1 MQATDMS
8 TSRKAAQDDY
18 VISLEAFEGPLDLLL
33 FLIRRAEVDIQDI
46 PIAAITDQYLLVLQ
60 QVDEVDIEQAGEFL
74 VMAATLIELKSR
86 TLSPPVETGEDGEG
100 EEGEP
105 MADPRQELVRQL
117 LTYQRIRTAGE
128 DLDEARVAFARRARA
143 RVRPSDDVFESE
155 DDGLELDDLHLMDL
169 VESWERI
176 AQAIDFDQ
184 LGASHLVSVDDAP
197 IALYQ
202 EDLLDRLER
211 RKGMPVVLQETFA
224 GKTAAQ
230 RVGLFLAVLELVK
243 TSRVNCAQE
252 GWGEPITIELTTAS
266 DEMLEE
272 PAEVPD
278 SQPPGAA
285 QPPTESGHATAPDE
299 DLSGSAD
306 RSEDG
311 EVS

>member
-1 MQATDMS
+1 MT
-8 TSRKAAQDDY
+8 TSRREAQDDY

-60 QVDEVDIEQAGEFL
+60 QVDDVDIDQAGEFL
-74 VMAATLIELKSR
+74 VMAASLIELKSR
-86 TLSPPVETGEDGEG
+86 TLAPPVESDG
-100 EEGEP
+100 EEGADQDEP

-128 DLDEARVAFARRARA
+128 DLDDAREAFARRARA
-143 RVRPSDDVFESE
+143 RIRPSDDVFESE
-155 DDGLELDDLHLMDL
+155 EEGLELDDLHLMDL

-176 AQAIDFDQ
+176 AAAIDFDQ
-184 LGASHLVSVDDAP
+184 LGSHLVSVDDAP

-202 EDLLDRLER
+202 EDLIDRLER

-224 GKTAAQ
+224 GKTPAQ

-243 TSRVNCAQE
+243 TSRINCIQE
-252 GWGEPITIELTTAS
+252 GWGEPITIELTSALDS
-266 DEMLEE
+266 SEE
-272 PAEVPD
+272 EFVEVPD
-278 SQPPGAA
+278 STRPGAA
-285 QPPTESGHATAPDE
+285 QLPTVSDPSTAQGE
-299 DLSGSAD
+299 DPSGSGA

-311 EVS
+311 EAS

>member
-1 MQATDMS
+1 MQAPDMT
-8 TSRKAAQDDY
+8 TSHHAAQDDY

-60 QVDEVDIEQAGEFL
+60 QVDDVDIEQAGEFL
-74 VMAATLIELKSR
+74 VMAASLIELKSR
-86 TLSPPVETGEDGEG
+86 TLAPPVESDGEG
-100 EEGEP
+100 DAGQDEP

-128 DLDEARVAFARRARA
+128 DLDEARESFARRARA
-143 RVRPSDDVFESE
+143 RIRPSDDVFQSE

-176 AQAIDFDQ
+176 AAAIDFDQ
-184 LGASHLVSVDDAP
+184 LGSHMISVDDAP

-202 EDLLDRLER
+202 EDLIDRLER

-224 GKTAAQ
+224 GKTPAQ

-243 TSRVNCAQE
+243 TSRVNCIQE
-252 GWGEPITIELTTAS
+252 GWGEPITIELTSAS
-266 DEMLEE
+266 NSSEGEFV
-272 PAEVPD
+272 EVPD
-278 SQPPGAA
+278 STPPEAA
-285 QPPTESGHATAPDE
+285 QLPTVSDPATAQGE
-299 DLSGSAD
+299 DPSGSGA
-306 RSEDG
+306 RSGDG
-311 EVS
+311 EAS